1 MEQQHFS
8 QHAMD
13 YQRIERAIRF
23 LETHVTQQPR
33 LEEIAQH
40 VNVSKY
46 HFQRL
51 FKRWVGISPT
61 QFLQFLT
68 LEYTKQ
74 KLAEG
79 QSLLNASY
87 DAGLSGPSRL
97 HDLFITFEAMT
108 PGDYKHMG
116 AGLHIEYGFH
126 PTPFGECVL
135 AKTERGICYLGF
147 VDQKGQEQAFS
158 HLQSSWKQAT
168 FYEAPHQT
176 GPFVEQIFSTVTQTP
191 ESPPFHLLLKGT
203 NFQVNV
209 WQALLSIPQG
219 TLVSY
224 HDIAEYIGK
233 PKASRAVARAV
244 AINPIAYL
252 IPCHRVI
259 SKAGKIHHYRWGS
272 ARKKALVGWEAVHT
286 ESRTAQA

>member
-13 YQRIERAIRF
+13 YQRIERAIQF

-33 LEEIAQH
+33 LEEIAQY

-79 QSLLNASY
+79 RNLLDVSY

-108 PGDYKHMG
+108 PGEYKQMG
-116 AGLHIEYGFH
+116 AGLHIDYGFH

-135 AKTERGICYLGF
+135 AKTERGICHLGF
-147 VDQKGQEQAFS
+147 VEQHGQEQAFS
-158 HLQSSWKQAT
+158 QLKSNWKQAT
-168 FYEAPHQT
+168 FQEAPHQT
-176 GPFVEQIFSTVTQTP
+176 LPLVEQIFTTEPPTP
-191 ESPPFHLLLKGT
+191 ASPPFHLLLKGT

-219 TLVSY
+219 MLVSY
-224 HDIAEYIGK
+224 HNIASYIGN
-233 PKASRAVARAV
+233 PKASRAVASAV

-272 ARKKALVGWEAVHT
+272 ARKKAIVGWEAASIV
-286 ESRTAQA
+286 SQVAQE